1 MIVFGGERVM
11 RTMLSGER
19 LTSIYQKLV
28 EMEYEKLKKFDYNF
42 DDPRTF
48 LTTNDILTT
57 GANVSVSDLVLKGL
71 IIPFQEGVYRT
82 THFDLIYRLV
92 QIRNREHQ
100 RPIPLEF
107 KVVLKKEWVPDFG
120 RYEINKVLPEIIESP
135 YKNLVTK
142 CLLASLRRAGYKGL
156 SSYQFPIVREL
167 LSGSYKNVAIV
178 APTASGKTLTFFIP
192 LLARSIERVAH
203 GKSGIACLLIY
214 PRKALERDQLQSLLK
229 LVDAINTELRA
240 SGKKVITIGIDDSDT
255 PRERNVEDGDSFRK
269 LRCVNCEGELVIKL
283 RRGKPLV
290 VCRNCR
296 KEYTYIVPTKDQIWK
311 IKPTMLITNMWI
323 IYRRL
328 LSSRSVNL
336 FDDVDFVVIDEAHVY
351 THFLGGHISYI
362 LKMLRFVA
370 SRCGRAPVFIF
381 SSATIP
387 NPIEFIA
394 ALAGVNKDEL
404 FYIDFQKTLEG
415 VPGRKPS
422 RILLYLY
429 LLPHPSRDVETLTE
443 ALILAITLWCHKNTM
458 KGITFIDSV
467 SEINTMMDYIHT
479 TILGVREGGE
489 VTDHLFRTERSPIND
504 YCWITLAP
512 KRSYDSFS
520 VFKDF
525 VLNRYKQSIGMHYGG
540 LSLERRA
547 EIESDF
553 IKGKKRMLLSTST
566 LELGIDLSDVA
577 VILQH
582 KLPLT
587 PEGVVQRVGRA
598 GRNPTCYRIAL
609 GVIVLPTLP
618 LSTLYMF
625 DERLRETLEN
635 VSFLP
640 PLRIGE
646 VSHNIRL
653 QHTLSLLLLKRA
665 LENKPTHIDIDIE
678 GIRTDR
684 DVISCLKE
692 IRDNLEGLFD
702 FNKRVNLFEEE
713 VLKDS
718 INKLIELIDP
728 LLRGLDKIQVR
739 VNRSGTRDQIDNIK
753 AEMEGGLE
761 QAKEIEAIANELNDV
776 ISSIDVFPSEIKER
790 LKQLVESI
798 SLISSK
804 LLDLRSLIRWVIE
817 SKDSYLIDKWL
828 RENLNVL
835 KKAMNRLPTSDETIE
850 MSFRLL
856 RTANEAGGFPAFR
869 MKYRV
874 DLNEIL
880 RKMGKLG
887 ENLGNKEG
895 GFIKFLNKIPSK
907 LDQFKSIDFEVL
919 SAEEALKRVRN
930 EIRLVPWSKLNLFQ
944 VLNLL
949 LEGKAHFSL
958 LLETPSPDLEL
969 IGVEEV

>member
-1 MIVFGGERVM
+1 MRVV
-11 RTMLSGER
+11 LSDEE
-19 LTSIYQKLV
+19 LTSIYQKLI

-42 DDPRTF
+42 NDPQTF
-48 LTTNDILTT
+48 LTTNDILTI

-71 IIPFQEGVYRT
+71 IVPFREGVYRT

-92 QIRNREHQ
+92 QIRNKEDQ

-107 KVVLKKEWVPDFG
+107 KIVLKKELVPDFG
-120 RYEINKVLPEIIESP
+120 RYEINTVLPEIIESP
-135 YKNLVTK
+135 YKNLIIK
-142 CLLASLRRAGYKGL
+142 CLITSLRQAGYKGL
-156 SSYQFPIVREL
+156 SSYQLPIVREL

-192 LLARSIERVAH
+192 LLVRSIERVAR
-203 GKSGIACLLIY
+203 GKNGIAGLLIY
-214 PRKALERDQLQSLLK
+214 PRKALERDQLQSLIK
-229 LVDAINTELRA
+229 LVDVINTELRA
-240 SGKKVITIGIDDSDT
+240 DGKEVITIGIDDSDT
-255 PRERNVEDGDSFRK
+255 PRERDVEDGDSFRK
-269 LRCVNCEGELVIKL
+269 LRCVNCEGELVI
-283 RRGKPLV
+283 RGKSV
-290 VCRNCR
+290 VCRNCQ
-296 KEYTYIVPTKDQIWK
+296 KEYTYIIPTKEEIWK
-311 IKPTMLITNMWI
+311 IRPTILITNIWI

-336 FDDVDFVVIDEAHVY
+336 FDEVDFVVIDEAHVY

-362 LKMLRFVA
+362 LRMLRFVA
-370 SRCGRAPVFIF
+370 SQHGHTPTFVF

-387 NPIEFIA
+387 NPMEFIA

-404 FYIDFQKTLEG
+404 FYIDFQETLEKA
-415 VPGRKPS
+415 PGRKPS

-429 LLPHPSRDVETLTE
+429 LLPHPSKDVETLTE
-443 ALILAITLWCHKNTM
+443 ALILAITLWCHKNAM
-458 KGITFIDSV
+458 KGITFIDSI

-479 TILGVREGGE
+479 TILGVRKGRE
-489 VTDHLFRTERSPIND
+489 VTDHLFRTEQSPSND

-512 KRSYDSFS
+512 KGSYDSPS

-525 VLNRYKQSIGMHYGG
+525 VLNNYKQSIGMHYGG

-553 IKGKKRMLLSTST
+553 IRGQKRMLLSTST

-598 GRNPTCYRIAL
+598 GRNPTCYRVAL

-678 GIRTDR
+678 GIRTDQ
-684 DVISCLKE
+684 DVIGCLKE
-692 IRDNLEGLFD
+692 IRTDLEDLFD
-702 FNKRVNLFEEE
+702 FNKNVNLFEEE
-713 VLKDS
+713 TLKDS
-718 INKLIELIDP
+718 IHKLIELIDP
-728 LLRGLDKIQVR
+728 LLRGISKVQVG
-739 VNRSGTRDQIDNIK
+739 VTHGGAYDQIDSIK
-753 AEMEGGLE
+753 AEMESGLE
-761 QAKEIEAIANELNDV
+761 QAKEIEDIAIELNDV
-776 ISSIDVFPSEIKER
+776 LSSIDILQPEIKKR
-790 LKQLVESI
+790 LSQLVESI
-798 SLISSK
+798 TSISPK
-804 LLDLRSLIRWVIE
+804 LLDLRSLIRQVIE
-817 SKDSYLIDKWL
+817 SKESYLIDEWL
-828 RENLNVL
+828 RENLNIF
-835 KKAMNRLPTSDETIE
+835 KEAISRLPTSNETPEIL
-850 MSFRLL
+850 SRLL
-856 RTANEAGGFPAFR
+856 QTANEAGGLPTFQT
-869 MKYRV
+869 KYRV
-874 DLNEIL
+874 DLNEIML
-880 RKMGKLG
+880 KLGELG
-887 ENLGNKEG
+887 ENLGNKEK
-895 GFIKFLNKIPSK
+895 GFIRFLNELPSK
-907 LDQFKSIDFEVL
+907 LDQFKSIDFEAL

-930 EIRLVPWSKLNLFQ
+930 EIRLVPWSKLDLFQ

-949 LEGKAHFSL
+949 FEGKAHFSL

>member
-1 MIVFGGERVM
+1 MRVM
-11 RTMLSGER
+11 LSDEE

-28 EMEYEKLKKFDYNF
+28 EREYEKLEKFDYNF
-42 DDPRTF
+42 SDPRTF
-48 LTTNDILTT
+48 LTKNDILTID
-57 GANVSVSDLVLKGL
+57 ANMSVSDLVLKGL

-92 QIRNREHQ
+92 QIRNLEHQ

-107 KVVLKKEWVPDFG
+107 KIVLKKELVPDFG
-120 RYEINKVLPEIIESP
+120 RYEINTILPEIINSP
-135 YKNLVTK
+135 YKNLIIK
-142 CLLASLRRAGYKGL
+142 CLITSLRRAGYKGL

-167 LSGSYKNVAIV
+167 LSGPYKNVAIV
-178 APTASGKTLTFFIP
+178 APTASGKTLIFFIP
-192 LLARSIERVAH
+192 LLVRSIERAVL

-229 LVDAINTELRA
+229 LVDVINTELRA
-240 SGKKVITIGIDDSDT
+240 NGKEVITIGIDDSDT
-255 PRERNVEDGDSFRK
+255 PRERDVEDGDSFRK
-269 LRCVNCEGELVIKL
+269 LRCVNCEGELAIRL
-283 RRGKPLV
+283 RKGKSLV

-296 KEYTYIVPTKDQIWK
+296 KEYAYIIPTKDEIWRT
-311 IKPTMLITNMWI
+311 KPTMLITNMWI

-362 LKMLRFVA
+362 LRMLRFVA
-370 SRCGRAPVFIF
+370 SRRARTPIFVF

-387 NPIEFIA
+387 NPKEFIA
-394 ALAGVNKDEL
+394 ALAGINKDEL
-404 FYIDFQKTLEG
+404 FYIDFQKTLEKA
-415 VPGRKPS
+415 PGRKPS
-422 RILLYLY
+422 RLLLYLY
-429 LLPHPSRDVETLTE
+429 LLPHPSRDIETLTE
-443 ALILAITLWCHKNTM
+443 ALILAITLWCHKNNM
-458 KGITFIDSV
+458 KGITFIDSI

-479 TILGVREGGE
+479 TILGVREGRE
-489 VTDHLFRTERSPIND
+489 VTDHLFRTEQTPGND

-512 KRSYDSFS
+512 KRSYDSLS

-553 IKGKKRMLLSTST
+553 IRGQKRMLLSTST

-598 GRNPTCYRIAL
+598 GRNPTCYRVAL

-665 LENKPTHIDIDIE
+665 LENKPTHVDIDIE

-684 DVISCLKE
+684 DVIGCLKE
-692 IRDNLEGLFD
+692 IRTDLEDLFD
-702 FNKRVNLFEEE
+702 FNKNVNLFEEE
-713 VLKDS
+713 TLKDS
-718 INKLIELIDP
+718 IHKLIELIDP
-728 LLRGLDKIQVR
+728 LLRGLSKVGKE
-739 VNRSGTRDQIDNIK
+739 VTRGGAYDQIDSIK
-753 AEMEGGLE
+753 AEMENGLE
-761 QAKEIEAIANELNDV
+761 QAREIEDIANELNDI
-776 ISSIDVFPSEIKER
+776 ISSIDIFPLEIKKR
-790 LKQLVESI
+790 LSQLVESI
-798 SLISSK
+798 TLISSK

-817 SKDSYLIDKWL
+817 SKESHLIDEWL
-828 RENLNVL
+828 RENLHVF
-835 KKAMNRLPTSDETIE
+835 KEATNRLPTSDETIE

-856 RTANEAGGFPAFR
+856 QTANKAGGFPAFR

-880 RKMGKLG
+880 RKMSELG

-895 GFIKFLNKIPSK
+895 SFIKFLNEIPSK
-907 LDQFKSIDFEVL
+907 LNQFKSIDFEAI

-930 EIRLVPWSKLNLFQ
+930 EIRLVPWSKLDLFQ

-949 LEGKAHFSL
+949 FEGKAHFSL

>member
-1 MIVFGGERVM
+1 MSSTRKDVELV
-11 RTMLSGER
+11 
-19 LTSIYQKLV
+19 SIYQRLIEK
-28 EMEYEKLKKFDYNF
+28 ENEKLEKFDHNF
-42 DDPRTF
+42 NDPRTF
-48 LTTNDILTT
+48 LVDRDITSLN
-57 GANVSVSDLVLKGL
+57 ASVSDLVLKGL
-71 IIPFQEGVYRT
+71 IIPFQEGIYRT
-82 THFDLIYRLV
+82 AHFDLIHRLV
-92 QIRNREHQ
+92 HIRNLEHQ

-107 KVVLKKEWVPDFG
+107 KIVLKKELVPDFG
-120 RYEINKVLPEIIESP
+120 RYEINKVLPEIVESP
-135 YKNLVTK
+135 YKNLVIR
-142 CLLASLRRAGYKGL
+142 CLTTSLRRAGYRGL
-156 SSYQFPIVREL
+156 SSYQFPIIREL
-167 LSGSYKNVAIV
+167 LSGSYRNVAIV

-192 LLARSIERVAH
+192 LLARSIERIAND
-203 GKSGIACLLIY
+203 KKGIACLLIY

-240 SGKKVITIGIDDSDT
+240 EGKGMITIGIDDSDT
-255 PRERNVEDGDSFRK
+255 PRKRIIEDGDSFRK
-269 LRCVNCEGELVIKL
+269 LRCINCGGELVINL
-283 RRGKPLV
+283 RRSKSLV
-290 VCRNCR
+290 VCGSCR
-296 KEYTYIVPTKDQIWK
+296 KEYAYIIPTKDEIWEK
-311 IKPTMLITNMWI
+311 RPTILITNMWI

-362 LKMLRFVA
+362 LRMLRFVA
-370 SRCGRAPVFIF
+370 SQHGRTPIFIF

-387 NPIEFIA
+387 NPMEFIA
-394 ALAGVNKDEL
+394 ALAGVDKDEL
-404 FYIDFQKTLEG
+404 FYVDFQKTLEKA
-415 VPGRKPS
+415 PGRKPS

-429 LLPHPSRDVETLTE
+429 LLPHPSKDVETLTE
-443 ALILAITLWCHKNTM
+443 VLILAIVLWCHKNNM
-458 KGITFIDSV
+458 KGITFIDSI

-479 TILGVREGGE
+479 TILGVREGRE
-489 VTDHLFRTERSPIND
+489 VTDHIFKTEISPRND

-512 KRSYDSFS
+512 KRSYDSPS

-525 VLNRYKQSIGMHYGG
+525 VLNRYKWSIGMHYGG

-547 EIESDF
+547 EIESHF
-553 IKGKKRMLLSTST
+553 IKGDKRMLLSTST

-598 GRNPTCYRIAL
+598 GRNPTCYRVAL

-684 DVISCLKE
+684 DAISCLKE
-692 IRDNLEGLFD
+692 IRTDLEGLFE
-702 FNKRVNLFEEE
+702 FNKNVNLFEEE
-713 VLKDS
+713 ILNDS
-718 INKLIELIDP
+718 IKKLIALIDP
-728 LLRGLDKIQVR
+728 LLKGLNKVQVG
-739 VNRSGTRDQIDNIK
+739 VAYIGTYDQIDSIK
-753 AEMEGGLE
+753 ADMERGLE
-761 QAKEIEAIANELNDV
+761 QAKEIEEIANELNDA
-776 ISSIDVFPSEIKER
+776 ISPIDIFPSEIKNR
-790 LKQLVESI
+790 LGQLVESI
-798 SLISSK
+798 TLVSSK

-817 SKDSYLIDKWL
+817 SKEPYLIDKWL
-828 RENLNVL
+828 RENLNIFNKGVNL
-835 KKAMNRLPTSDETIE
+835 LPTSDETPE
-850 MSFRLL
+850 MLFHLL
-856 RTANEAGGFPAFR
+856 QAANKAGGLLAFQR
-869 MKYRV
+869 KYRV
-874 DLNEIL
+874 NLNEI
-880 RKMGKLG
+880 MHKLG
-887 ENLGNKEG
+887 ELGEKLGNNER
-895 GFIKFLNKIPSK
+895 GFIRFLSDLPSK
-907 LDQFKSIDFEVL
+907 LNQFKLIDFEAL
-919 SAEEALKRVRN
+919 SAEEALKRVRS
-930 EIRLVPWSKLNLFQ
+930 EIRLVPWSKLDLFQ

-949 LEGKAHFSL
+949 FEGKAHFSL
-958 LLETPSPDLEL
+958 LLVTPSPDLEL